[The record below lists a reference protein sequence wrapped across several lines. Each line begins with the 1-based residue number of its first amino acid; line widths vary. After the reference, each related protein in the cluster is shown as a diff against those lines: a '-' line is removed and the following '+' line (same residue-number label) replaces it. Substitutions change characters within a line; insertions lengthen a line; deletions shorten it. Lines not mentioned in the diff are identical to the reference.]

1 VVPGGSKRNAEYFGK
16 WVEWGGGVE
25 PWLRT
30 LLCDAQTSGGLL
42 ASVKDGA
49 RLLAALADRGVTGA
63 VIGRLE
69 NGEPGRL
76 IIA

>member
-1 VVPGGSKRNAEYFGK
+1 
-16 WVEWGGGVE
+16 VE

-42 ASVKDGA
+42 CSVKEGS
-49 RLLAALADRGVTGA
+49 RLLAALAERGVAGA

-76 IIA
+76 VVS